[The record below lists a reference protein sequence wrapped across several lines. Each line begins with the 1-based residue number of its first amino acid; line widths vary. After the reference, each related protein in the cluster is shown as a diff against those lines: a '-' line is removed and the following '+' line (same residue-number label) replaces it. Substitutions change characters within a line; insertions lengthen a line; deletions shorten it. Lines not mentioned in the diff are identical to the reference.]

1 MWLRDLKQKNKD
13 ALNPSD
19 DSSTEK
25 GRKRDTVFVPRC
37 EQVRLSENIQ
47 ALHDELAETVTH
59 VDPAEYSDEKI
70 ELLLR
75 QAKTND
81 QCRKFLTDWAEA

>member
-13 ALNPSD
+13 ALKSPSE
-19 DSSTEK
+19 SAPEQ

-47 ALHDELAETVTH
+47 ALHEELAESVTH
-59 VDPAEYSDEKI
+59 IDPAEYSEEKI
-70 ELLLR
+70 ELLLQ